1 MDPAFIFLGGFAYN
15 KSNKTKDEKK
25 GLRGIPDGSHIK
37 MYTAVQNGQPIQ
49 FVDKVKS
56 LFGIKLTDQ
65 YFGDEYLISW
75 TVSNG
80 VAVADKPL
88 LVHRDI

>member
-1 MDPAFIFLGGFAYN
+1 
-15 KSNKTKDEKK
+15 
-25 GLRGIPDGSHIK
+25 
-37 MYTAVQNGQPIQ
+37 MYTAIQDGHPIQ
-49 FVDKVKS
+49 FSDKVQS
-56 LFGIKLTDQ
+56 LSGIELTDQ

-88 LVHRDI
+88 LVQYQ